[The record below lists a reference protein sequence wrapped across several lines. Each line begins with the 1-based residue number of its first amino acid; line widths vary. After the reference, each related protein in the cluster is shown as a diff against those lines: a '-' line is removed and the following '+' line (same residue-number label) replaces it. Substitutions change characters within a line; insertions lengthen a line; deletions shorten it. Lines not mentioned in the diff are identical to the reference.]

1 MAGSGGDVLDLD
13 DPDARAILLTAMAD
27 ADVAARFDAIISVG
41 QLIRFPDLAAAIRG
55 CERLLRPEGC
65 AFIVE
70 TIDPPNFLATIA
82 TSVWSRTRSVRG
94 FHLGRDVAAVVRSG
108 GFLIDTIERFS
119 IPTRIYPLRHAVSI
133 RAIVRGPQD
142 VPHPVSDRTGNDDS
156 TYRPTEATK

>member
-70 TIDPPNFLATIA
+70 TIDPPNLLATIA

-142 VPHPVSDRTGNDDS
+142 VPHPVADRTGNDDS
-156 TYRPTEATK
+156 TNRPTEATK